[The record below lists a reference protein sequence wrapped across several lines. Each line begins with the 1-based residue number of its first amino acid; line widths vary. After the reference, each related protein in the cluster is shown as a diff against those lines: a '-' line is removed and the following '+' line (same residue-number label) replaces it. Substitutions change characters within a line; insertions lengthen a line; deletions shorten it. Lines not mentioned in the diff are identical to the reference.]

1 MNSLSR
7 RSAVPC
13 LLALVLAAC
22 GGGAP
27 APAASPAPA
36 QGGLGEQVGDAGADT
51 RLMHEANAAAGSVVR
66 AAGDCDAVKQALPD
80 ASVRLDEIAGK
91 LRTATA
97 RTALESLRQQLR
109 KVAEACP

>member
-1 MNSLSR
+1 M
-7 RSAVPC
+7 
-13 LLALVLAAC
+13 LAAC